1 MCDSITIQTERTATV
16 VSMQEPRDGY
26 EAVRSNYPPLLNTA
40 QVAELLDLN
49 TRTVLA
55 MANDGRL
62 PASRLADSRKFHF
75 LLEDIITTLKANR
88 VVPAE
93 VTLED

>member
-1 MCDSITIQTERTATV
+1 MPQ
-16 VSMQEPRDGY
+16 VSDGY
-26 EAVRSNYPPLLNTA
+26 DAVRSTYPPLLNTA

-62 PASRLADSRKFHF
+62 PASRLAESRKVHF
-75 LLEDIITTLKANR
+75 LLEDIISTLKDQR
-88 VVPAE
+88 VVPSDS
-93 VTLED
+93 LG

>member
-1 MCDSITIQTERTATV
+1 MPEAS
-16 VSMQEPRDGY
+16 DGY
-26 EAVRSNYPPLLNTA
+26 EAVRAAYPPLLNTS

-62 PASRLADSRKFHF
+62 PASRLAESRKFHF
-75 LLEDIITTLKANR
+75 LLEDIIATLKKHR
-88 VVPAE
+88 VVPTDE
-93 VTLED
+93 MLSSDR

>member
-1 MCDSITIQTERTATV
+1 MPDLN
-16 VSMQEPRDGY
+16 DGY
-26 EAVRSNYPPLLNTA
+26 DAVRAAYPPLLNTA

-75 LLEDIITTLKANR
+75 LLEDIIAALRESR
-88 VVPAE
+88 VTPE
-93 VTLED
+93 PQPESN

>member
-1 MCDSITIQTERTATV
+1 MIRTERSA
-16 VSMQEPRDGY
+16 SMGDMPEPSDGY
-26 EAVRSNYPPLLNTA
+26 EAVRSAYPPLLNTA

-62 PASRLADSRKFHF
+62 PASRLAESRKFHF
-75 LLEDIITTLKANR
+75 LLEDIITTLKSSR
-88 VVPAE
+88 VTPEQAS
-93 VTLED
+93 LDA

>member
-1 MCDSITIQTERTATV
+1 MPQ
-16 VSMQEPRDGY
+16 VSDGY
-26 EAVRSNYPPLLNTA
+26 DAVRSTYPPLLNTA

-62 PASRLADSRKFHF
+62 PASRLAESRKFHF
-75 LLEDIITTLKANR
+75 LLEDIISTLKDQR
-88 VVPAE
+88 VVPSDS
-93 VTLED
+93 LG

>member
-1 MCDSITIQTERTATV
+1 MV
-16 VSMQEPRDGY
+16 KMNEPKNSNERDGY
-26 EAVRSNYPPLLNTA
+26 EAVRQHYPPLLNTA

-75 LLEDIITTLKANR
+75 LLEDIITTLKQSR

-93 VTLED
+93 PSLSE